1 MDIPPATPHWPTL
14 APPEPPPPPPAPEP
28 RRRRTALTAAVV
40 AVAVAAGGYGA
51 GRLTDDGDGTSG
63 PPIAATPVSTDTA
76 DPSSDEP
83 VAAVAE
89 ALSPAVVQIETARG
103 LGSGIIY
110 DDDGHILTAAHVL
123 EGAGDRV
130 TVRLADGTAHEG
142 TVLGADATTDV
153 GVVRIDPDDV
163 DGDLQPA
170 TLATGIDLEVGQLAV
185 AIGSPFGLD
194 QTVTAGIVSAL
205 DRPMQTANGAI
216 AMIQT
221 DAPINPGNSGGALA
235 DREGRVIGINDAIES
250 SSGTNAGVG
259 FAIPIEI
266 AKAVADK
273 IVAGDPV
280 TFAYLGVSTQDA
292 GAGVVGTGAIVAQV
306 VDGGPAQDGGLQV
319 GDTITAFDGSS
330 VAGSLDLGAA
340 VRSRQPGD
348 RIDLTV
354 ERDDRT
360 ETVTVTLGS
369 TGAA

>member
-1 MDIPPATPHWPTL
+1 MS
-14 APPEPPPPPPAPEP
+14 APGSKPP
-28 RRRRTALTAAVV
+28 RRWRTAVTAAIV

-51 GRLTDDGDGTSG
+51 GRLTDDDGDGTTG
-63 PPIAATPVSTDTA
+63 TPIAATPVSTDTIDGA
-76 DPSSDEP
+76 TDEP

-89 ALSPAVVQIETARG
+89 ALSPAVVQIETSRG

-110 DDDGHILTAAHVL
+110 DEEGHILTAAHVL
-123 EGAGDRV
+123 EGAGDTV

-153 GVVRIDPDDV
+153 GVVQV
-163 DGDLQPA
+163 DADGEDLDLQPA

-205 DRPMQTANGAI
+205 DRALATANGAI
-216 AMIQT
+216 DMIQT

-250 SSGTNAGVG
+250 SSGTSAGVG
-259 FAIPIEI
+259 FAIPIDT

-273 IVAGDPV
+273 IVAGEPV

-292 GAGVVGTGAIVAQV
+292 GEGVVGSGAIVAQV
-306 VDGGPAQDGGLQV
+306 VASGPAEDAGLQV
-319 GDTITAFDGSS
+319 GDTITAFDGST
-330 VAGSLDLGAA
+330 VTGSLDLGAA
-340 VRSRQPGD
+340 VRSHQPGD
-348 RIDLTV
+348 RVELTV
-354 ERDDRT
+354 GRDDRT